1 MFRRLALAASIA
13 FGLPVGAHAATLYTS
28 FLNVGAGDALNCG
41 VVNAS
46 TKTLEVTLEVLGISG
61 TVISGGPITLAPG
74 AGAGQASLAAES
86 PTHCRFT
93 VKGSAK
99 TIRGRACVLTPGG
112 SCFVAV
118 PAQ

>member
-1 MFRRLALAASIA
+1 MVRRLALAASIA
-13 FGLPVGAHAATLYTS
+13 FGLPVGAQAATLYTS
-28 FLNVGAGDALNCG
+28 FLNVGAGDSLNCG

-46 TKTLEVTLEVLGISG
+46 TKSREVTLEVLGISG
-61 TVISGGPITLAPG
+61 TVISGGPATLAPG
-74 AGAGQASLAAES
+74 TGAGQSVASTES

-112 SCFVAV
+112 SCFVAL